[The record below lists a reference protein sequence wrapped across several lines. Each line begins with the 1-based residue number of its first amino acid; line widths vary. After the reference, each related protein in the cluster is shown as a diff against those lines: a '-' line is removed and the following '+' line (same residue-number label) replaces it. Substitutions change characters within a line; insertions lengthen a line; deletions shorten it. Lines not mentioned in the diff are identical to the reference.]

1 MRRIPHGQML
11 KLKSIILGPFMF
23 LIYVNNYQIIYQ
35 QLQNYLANSSEYGYF
50 FLRLELRMLLDS
62 KLDFQVHAN
71 LY

>member
-1 MRRIPHGQML
+1 ML
-11 KLKSIILGPFMF
+11 KLKSIILGPLMF